1 MTYKKF
7 LHHKFMNEHGGVL
20 DDELPDTYDLW
31 EESLTVEQKK
41 KFQNDWVGLETGMTE
56 EVEGKTPLSVEP
68 TQSSQG
74 A

>member
-1 MTYKKF
+1 MNYKKF
-7 LHHKFMNEHGGVL
+7 LHHKFIQSHGGVL
-20 DDELPDTYDLW
+20 DDDLPDTYDLW

-56 EVEGKTPLSVEP
+56 AKGNSPSVR
-68 TQSSQG
+68 